1 MTKIQVRG
9 CVHAP
14 RERAANPG
22 CNHLGSRSPP
32 PVDQLLSRAR
42 KAGIIDVNT
51 SALGGTADGSSDGDE
66 MCTAMDADLDQLARI
81 VKRTVWQVDQCVLN
95 PLMAIEAK
103 ATHVSAHQE
112 MKALA
117 IGPAPEVF

>member
-1 MTKIQVRG
+1 MRKFAGAGIF
-9 CVHAP
+9 CVYI
-14 RERAANPG
+14 
-22 CNHLGSRSPP
+22 PP
-32 PVDQLLSRAR
+32 PVDQLLHRAR
-42 KAGIIDVNT
+42 EAGIIDVNT

-66 MCTAMDADLDQLARI
+66 MCTAMDAELDQLARI

>member
-1 MTKIQVRG
+1 MNI
-9 CVHAP
+9 
-14 RERAANPG
+14 
-22 CNHLGSRSPP
+22 
-32 PVDQLLSRAR
+32 
-42 KAGIIDVNT
+42 
-51 SALGGTADGSSDGDE
+51 SALGGTADGSDGDK
-66 MCTAMDADLDQLARI
+66 MCTAMYAELDQLARI

-117 IGPAPEVF
+117 IGPALEVF

>member
-9 CVHAP
+9 CVRAP

-22 CNHLGSRSPP
+22 CNHLGSRSTP

-66 MCTAMDADLDQLARI
+66 MCTAMDAELDQLARI
-81 VKRTVWQVDQCVLN
+81 VMTVCKWISVC
-95 PLMAIEAK
+95 
-103 ATHVSAHQE
+103 
-112 MKALA
+112 
-117 IGPAPEVF
+117 